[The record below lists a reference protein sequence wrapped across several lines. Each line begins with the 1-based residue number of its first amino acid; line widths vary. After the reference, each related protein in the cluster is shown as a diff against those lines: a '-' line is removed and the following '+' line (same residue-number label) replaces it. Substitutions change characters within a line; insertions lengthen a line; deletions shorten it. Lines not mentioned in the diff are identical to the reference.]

1 MEQLTQAAI
10 NYSKKLNPGGS
21 IDILEQSAF
30 KAGAEWQKEQYQ
42 SIFEGIRAD
51 CEEVAK
57 CLSNLQDRNYEKMLL
72 QRIYNS
78 MYPLT

>member
-30 KAGAEWQKEQYQ
+30 KAGAEWQKEQYKT
-42 SIFEGIRAD
+42 ILNELLPIINEALVVCGIEGQDDIIERA
-51 CEEVAK
+51 ESFIER
-57 CLSNLQDRNYEKMLL
+57 LQTL
-72 QRIYNS
+72 
-78 MYPLT
+78 